1 MRSMRLGWLGAAVS
15 LLPMLV
21 GCTDRGSN
29 SSAGQATDPWL
40 GQWNGPEGTFL
51 KLEGGKGKYQ
61 VTIQNLD
68 GPRTFSGRAADD
80 EIQFERDG
88 VKETIRATN
97 GVETGMKWLAG
108 KTDCLTIKTGEGYC
122 RD

>member
-29 SSAGQATDPWL
+29 SSAGQATDKWL

-80 EIQFERDG
+80 EIQVERDG

-108 KTDCLTIKTGEGYC
+108 KTDCLTIKAGEGYC